1 MRSATIT
8 KLIILDEKP
17 SKFAVWIQW
26 TLAKLTVKLF
36 GANDCEQRK
45 FIIELEDI
53 ITSVDR
59 QDIYMKLKTKITTLR
74 AICKCRSVS
83 DDVWTT
89 NNVLGVTVRAEPSPN
104 AGAASAKLLT
114 RQPVDNRQV
123 DTFFDLTVTRAITR
137 NVHNKWRT
145 KRKRNQN
152 LNDTITEI
160 VINMQTIDVQ
170 LDFDLLSTFAAI
182 FAVLPGS
189 DDDLADRRH
198 AATVRSVSDLPLVF
212 FQSKGVR
219 VFLPFLSNTT
229 SGCNVLI
236 FKVSGSVRIGLSRF

>member
-1 MRSATIT
+1 MGS
-8 KLIILDEKP
+8 
-17 SKFAVWIQW
+17 
-26 TLAKLTVKLF
+26 
-36 GANDCEQRK
+36 NDREQRK
-45 FIIELEDI
+45 FIVELEDI
-53 ITSVDR
+53 ITSIDR

-74 AICKCRSVS
+74 AICKCRST
-83 DDVWTT
+83 DADQWTT
-89 NNVLGVTVRAEPSPN
+89 NNVLGVTVRTEPMAN
-104 AGAASAKLLT
+104 AGPTGTKLLG

-170 LDFDLLSTFAAI
+170 LDFDLLATFAGI
-182 FAVLPGS
+182 FSVLSGG
-189 DDDLADRRH
+189 DDDFAAAGRRQTV
-198 AATVRSVSDLPLVF
+198 AVRSVSDLPLVF

-219 VFLPFLSNTT
+219 VFLPILSNTT

-236 FKVSGSVRIGLSRF
+236 FKVRVSF